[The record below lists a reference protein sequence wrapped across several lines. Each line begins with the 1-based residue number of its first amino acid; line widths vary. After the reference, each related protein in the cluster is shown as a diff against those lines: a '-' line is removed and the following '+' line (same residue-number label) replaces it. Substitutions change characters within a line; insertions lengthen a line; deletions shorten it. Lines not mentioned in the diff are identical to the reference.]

1 MRKPTP
7 TAADLAAQITAAEAS
22 LAALKEHRADL
33 RRQVDFLESQ
43 RDECER
49 LNTQRA
55 VYEAEYMVGKRFGAD
70 LESFWRTHSE
80 EAVNGR
86 LKRVMEGGTRMLAM
100 VAESGFESSGRQV
113 FSSRQVEL
121 TLPALGQVK
130 EDLAKAEADIAAA
143 DVALREL
150 KASAA
155 PALQSAVDA
164 AEAAFKA
171 VTAEQERIQV
181 AIADSRDIDEVIGLR
196 SQLDQFGLRLIS
208 AERKLIEARLALLNA
223 SHAAT
228 EAELR
233 AGRERLAAL
242 EQEIKDANK
251 RLLAERQA
259 QWKLAD
265 TDKDVTSERT
275 RLQNRRAEL
284 ELAWQQ
290 TVTSRDV
297 RTATKQ
303 PALTGRF

>member
-1 MRKPTP
+1 MKNTTKPTALELAGQIV
-7 TAADLAAQITAAEAS
+7 AADAS

-33 RRQVDFLESQ
+33 RRQVDFLETQ

-49 LNTQRA
+49 LTAAYALYVARGSSGK
-55 VYEAEYMVGKRFGAD
+55 AEED
-70 LESFWRTHSE
+70 FWRDNAPE
-80 EAVNGR
+80 RVEVR
-86 LKRVMEGGTRMLAM
+86 LKRVMEGGCPMLATIT
-100 VAESGFESSGRQV
+100 ESGFESSGRQV

-121 TLPALGQVK
+121 SLPALGQVK
-130 EDLAKAEADIAAA
+130 DDLAKAEADILAA
-143 DVALREL
+143 DIAVREL

-155 PALQSAVDA
+155 PALQSAADV
-164 AEAAFKA
+164 AEAAFRA
-171 VTAEQERIQV
+171 VTAEQDRIQA
-181 AIADSRDIDEVIGLR
+181 AIADSRDIDEVVGLR

-251 RLLAERQA
+251 RLLAERQG

-297 RTATKQ
+297 RTAA
-303 PALTGRF
+303 PLALTGR